1 MVINEVVN
9 ELQGISGG
17 LFLRLGLLLL
27 FGLLITGLL
36 RLLLLGALA
45 AEKPALRLD
54 GGQDL
59 GLVVCAAVLLPA
71 LLRRRA
77 GGWGFRLRGRVGLL
91 LRLRFATPNISLSLS
106 KLFCIFLGSPK

>member
-17 LFLRLGLLLL
+17 PFLRLGLLLL

-45 AEKPALRLD
+45 PK
-54 GGQDL
+54 
-59 GLVVCAAVLLPA
+59 
-71 LLRRRA
+71 
-77 GGWGFRLRGRVGLL
+77 
-91 LRLRFATPNISLSLS
+91 
-106 KLFCIFLGSPK
+106 SPPEA